1 MIKNAKPAA
10 VAQRSSNAAGASVL
24 PMLGLCPHEDRLTE
38 QDIRNMPLYTW
49 LLVAEE
55 DGASVEE
62 LAADVLHFDLATDR
76 RWAVQV
82 TRSYLDRAR
91 WVHERIFPTIG

>member
-1 MIKNAKPAA
+1 MTKNVKTAA
-10 VAQRSSNAAGASVL
+10 APDISNAASASVL

-38 QDIRNMPLYTW
+38 QDVRNMPLYTW
-49 LLVAEE
+49 LLIAEE

-62 LAADVLHFDLATDR
+62 LATNILRFDLAAHR
-76 RWAVQV
+76 RWAIQV

-91 WVHERIFPTIG
+91 WVNERIFPTIG